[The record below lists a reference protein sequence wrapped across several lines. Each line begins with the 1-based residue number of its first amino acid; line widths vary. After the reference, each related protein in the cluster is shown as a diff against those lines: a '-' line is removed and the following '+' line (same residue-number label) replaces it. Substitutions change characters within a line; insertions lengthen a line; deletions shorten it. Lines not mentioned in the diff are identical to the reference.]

1 MEGAAL
7 LRVSVLCI
15 WMSALF
21 LGVGVRAEEAG
32 ARVQQNVPSGTD
44 TGDPQSKP
52 LGDWAAGTMDPGP
65 AGSRG
70 DSGEPCTLRP
80 ACRGQRQHGGASRI
94 SAEGPAPMPRR
105 RTPSTAHL
113 RVPKTSRRNLL
124 CMVVVL
130 NAVEFE
136 TLFLNFK

>member
-7 LRVSVLCI
+7 LRVFVLCI
-15 WMSALF
+15 W
-21 LGVGVRAEEAG
+21 
-32 ARVQQNVPSGTD
+32 TD
-44 TGDPQSKP
+44 TGNPQGKP
-52 LGDWAAGTMDPGP
+52 LGDWAAGSMDP
-65 AGSRG
+65 AGFRG

-94 SAEGPAPMPRR
+94 SAEGPAPMPPR

-124 CMVVVL
+124 CMRAASL
-130 NAVEFE
+130 
-136 TLFLNFK
+136 LRMPLSISRKK

>member
-1 MEGAAL
+1 MRFKSHTVELRSTLSQPLFSCSRRRPCSDMEGAAL

-52 LGDWAAGTMDPGP
+52 LGDWAAGTMDPESSIFIED
-65 AGSRG
+65 AIKYFK
-70 DSGEPCTLRP
+70 EKV
-80 ACRGQRQHGGASRI
+80 
-94 SAEGPAPMPRR
+94 
-105 RTPSTAHL
+105 STQ
-113 RVPKTSRRNLL
+113 NLL
-124 CMVVVL
+124 L
-130 NAVEFE
+130 LL
-136 TLFLNFK
+136 T

>member
-7 LRVSVLCI
+7 LRVFVLCI
-15 WMSALF
+15 WREGGLCVWWVATH
-21 LGVGVRAEEAG
+21 R
-32 ARVQQNVPSGTD
+32 TD
-44 TGDPQSKP
+44 TGNPQGKP
-52 LGDWAAGTMDPGP
+52 LGDWAAGSMDP
-65 AGSRG
+65 AGFRG

-94 SAEGPAPMPRR
+94 SAEGPAPMPPR

-130 NAVEFE
+130 NAAEFE
-136 TLFLNFK
+136 TLFFNFK